1 MAKLN
6 RKKEEAGITIIALGS
21 NDARIMTSHPSEYGA
36 WSYAA
41 ALIEAIKQAQTH
53 STCVF
58 IVNVADHWTA
68 ASPANVAAVNQAIDG
83 ATAYSELN
91 KVFKIDWA
99 SHSAG
104 HESWFAKPGD
114 VHHSAA
120 GARYYADLIT
130 RGVDQR
136 IRAGLC

>member
-1 MAKLN
+1 
-6 RKKEEAGITIIALGS
+6 
-21 NDARIMTSHPSEYGA
+21 
-36 WSYAA
+36 
-41 ALIEAIKQAQTH
+41 
-53 STCVF
+53 
-58 IVNVADHWTA
+58 VNVADHWTA